1 MLLHYALHC
10 RFLHLCIFH
19 IALFLWRFLLCLGK
33 DTILRTLYLSINCVH
48 LPRYV
53 MVKYA
58 DRGLAENGSVSPLF
72 ETLYLLVC
80 VSLFSVFSIFAFYYI
95 LNQNPDK
102 KSSFHLGC
110 MGEPV
115 DSSNFE
121 SMKSITLIFAL
132 TLPLLLILISMFC
145 SIQYYL
151 HSRGFSKK
159 VPAIF
164 GIYRR
169 NVLSLKETFVFTITF
184 FVLFYFHSFV
194 LKFHNLF
201 GLSSDMFRI
210 YFLTNCLV
218 INILIEGIILPLYIL
233 WNLHEKMP
241 GLFSNQKV
249 SELKFNFI
257 CNQNMEPRR
266 LCESV
271 KIKHVSMY
279 LKKINQKYK
288 PNLTSIIEMPEI
300 V

>member
-1 MLLHYALHC
+1 
-10 RFLHLCIFH
+10 
-19 IALFLWRFLLCLGK
+19 
-33 DTILRTLYLSINCVH
+33 
-48 LPRYV
+48 

-72 ETLYLLVC
+72 ETLYFLVC
-80 VSLFSVFSIFAFYYI
+80 VSLFSVFSIFAFYYL

-102 KSSFHLGC
+102 KSSFHLAC

-169 NVLSLKETFVFTITF
+169 NILSLKETFVFTIAF
-184 FVLFYFHSFV
+184 FALFYLHSIV

-201 GLSSDMFRI
+201 GLSSDMIRI
-210 YFLTNCLV
+210 YLLTNCLV
-218 INILIEGIILPLYIL
+218 INILIEGIILPVYIL

-241 GLFSNQKV
+241 ELFSNQKV

-257 CNQNMEPRR
+257 CDQNMEPRR